1 MIRLYAQFSKNNP
14 AMHWMILCGLFLLV
28 MLSTYQLLAN
38 EELVYGFGLMVPVLP
53 MFVFAKASDYRR
65 KYLHD

>member
-1 MIRLYAQFSKNNP
+1 
-14 AMHWMILCGLFLLV
+14 MHWMILCGLFLLV